1 MSIRTIET
9 RSPSQSS
16 TRPLAAQVLKKPLSI
31 EVANPWRGRQTP
43 CTAQEEH
50 DMVCDLEDL
59 CGDEP
64 VDEFERRDV
73 TVLIT

>member
-1 MSIRTIET
+1 MSTRTIEPT
-9 RSPSQSS
+9 LDSAHNS

-50 DMVCDLEDL
+50 DID
-59 CGDEP
+59 
-64 VDEFERRDV
+64 RRSRGRCAATHRSTSSSAV
-73 TVLIT
+73 T